1 MKKLILS
8 LLFLST
14 LYSANS
20 LLDDLISEQSSVVYE
35 LSDLNVTEADT
46 NAILDKRLQHYSQFL
61 NTLMKDPNESLQ
73 SFTSYSQERFRLQ
86 RKIDIN
92 AQRGNTYAVF
102 RDKIKIT
109 TLQVKSSLQDML
121 EGLIA
126 STNESSFKKF
136 KTSLDLILQQNKTDI
151 ENLHVSY
158 KEELLTLDPSS
169 ALVIEAKTNLKDLTV
184 LIELNNGLRKYILAY
199 EKSIYQS
206 QVYSNYGFSFMKEY
220 INKTGI
226 SKTLDPLLKGFHL
239 DTSRL
244 LLIII
249 ILMFTLSASRVF
261 YWLINLVLE
270 KSHYEIE
277 GIQFILH
284 KVRNIV
290 RILIILFGIEIIFNV
305 YLGIGEQ
312 ADESGKFFQMSYII
326 LSTYLVY
333 KVANAI
339 AIIKMQ
345 SIHKRTKKFRNE
357 VINLSI
363 KAINFIIILIG
374 FLIILNV
381 YGFDL
386 TTILSG
392 LGIGSLAV
400 AFAAKDT
407 LANFFGSLSILL
419 DNPFSQGDWIEVETY
434 QGTVIEIGIRST
446 TIRTFENGM
455 ITIPNLTLASSAVI
469 NWSKRELGRRI
480 KMSIGVTYESNFGD
494 IRNAVE
500 DIKNMLLTHKDIAS
514 QETEFINKNKELKL
528 ISKEDQVGVKRL
540 LYVNLENFS
549 ASSID
554 IMVYCFAK
562 STAWEDWLNAKED
575 VMYKIADILKVNNL
589 SFAYP
594 ALSVHLNQDQTS
606 EKE

>member
-1 MKKLILS
+1 MKKLIIS

-20 LLDDLISEQSSVVYE
+20 LLDDFILEQSNVVYQ
-35 LSDLNVTEADT
+35 LSDLNATEADT
-46 NAILDKRLQHYSQFL
+46 NAILEKRLYHYSQFL
-61 NTLMKDPNESLQ
+61 NALMKNPQESLEGF
-73 SFTSYSQERFRLQ
+73 STYSQEHFHLQ

-109 TLQVKSSLQDML
+109 TLQVRNSLQDML
-121 EGLIA
+121 AGLIA
-126 STNESSFKKF
+126 ATNESSFKKF

-151 ENLHVSY
+151 ENLHISY
-158 KEELLTLDPSS
+158 EQELLTLDPSNT
-169 ALVIEAKTNLKDLTV
+169 LVIEAKTNLQDLTR

-199 EKSIYQS
+199 ENSIYQS
-206 QVYSNYGFSFMKEY
+206 QVYSNFGFSFMKKS
-220 INKTGI
+220 INETAL

-239 DTSRL
+239 DTSML
-244 LLIII
+244 ILIIFILI
-249 ILMFTLSASRVF
+249 ITLSASRIF
-261 YWLINLVLE
+261 YWLINLILE
-270 KSHYEIE
+270 KSHYKIE
-277 GIQFILH
+277 GIQLILH
-284 KVRNIV
+284 NVRNIV
-290 RILIILFGIEIIFNV
+290 RIIIILFGTELIFNI
-305 YLGIGEQ
+305 YLGIGEK

-333 KVANAI
+333 KIANTI
-339 AIIKMQ
+339 AIIKVQ
-345 SIHKRTKKFRNE
+345 SIHNRTKKFRNE

-363 KAINFIIILIG
+363 KGINFLIILIG

-419 DNPFSQGDWIEVETY
+419 DNPFSQGDWIEVDAY

-469 NWSKRELGRRI
+469 NWSKRQLGRRI
-480 KMSIGVTYESNFGD
+480 KMSIGVTYESNFED
-494 IRNAVE
+494 IRKAVE
-500 DIKNMLLTHKDIAS
+500 DIKNMLLGHKDIAS
-514 QETEFINKNKELKL
+514 QQTVFIDKHKELKL
-528 ISKEDQVGVKRL
+528 ISKEDQKGVKRL

-594 ALSVHLNQDQTS
+594 ALSVHLNEAEKS
-606 EKE
+606 E